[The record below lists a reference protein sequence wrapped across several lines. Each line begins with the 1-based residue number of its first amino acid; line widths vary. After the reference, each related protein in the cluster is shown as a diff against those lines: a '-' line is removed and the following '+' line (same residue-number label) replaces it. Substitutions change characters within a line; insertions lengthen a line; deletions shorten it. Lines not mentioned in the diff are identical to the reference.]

1 MRYFLIKEDP
11 KITQRP
17 FILNLH
23 DKLDIR
29 LIHPESAYKLPER
42 ELVLIK
48 SHPETVFTDIISSP
62 LFLISEKIRKTVNMY
77 EPRVPMKELV
87 LLDKAN
93 GKAERY
99 FLPIFEEV
107 DCLGGESI
115 FNLDHSEIRKIVLD
129 QGRIGDHSIFRIAG
143 VGKQYIIGNLDIVES
158 ILKRGCR
165 GMQLEQLK
173 YIPAKVKFKE
183 TVRQD

>member
-1 MRYFLIKEDP
+1 MIKEDP

-42 ELVLIK
+42 EPVFIR

-77 EPRVPMKELV
+77 EPRIPMKELV

-93 GKAERY
+93 SG
-99 FLPIFEEV
+99 I
-107 DCLGGESI
+107 
-115 FNLDHSEIRKIVLD
+115 
-129 QGRIGDHSIFRIAG
+129 
-143 VGKQYIIGNLDIVES
+143 
-158 ILKRGCR
+158 
-165 GMQLEQLK
+165 
-173 YIPAKVKFKE
+173 
-183 TVRQD
+183 